1 MDISLI
7 TAHLMPALVIF
18 LAALM
23 QAITGFGL
31 VIIAAPL
38 LMIFYDPKLTV
49 LIMFVVAMCTNIV
62 QLPFVFR
69 EARTRV
75 VAVIII
81 GLYACTAS
89 WHAHLSSFF
98 QQPAENPGR
107 FRYFSLVTG
116 YAVFPSSFPPV
127 SPQ

>member
-81 GLYACTAS
+81 GYMLAQPSGMLIY
-89 WHAHLSSFF
+89 HYFF